1 MKSITF
7 AFLGFALGVIGLIT
21 TCIFDKLDKMEMQ
34 QELSAYRQ
42 YYTVTERMLFHA
54 DTDSVPTLEYNQ
66 YLNAVAGVNVYRKD
80 EP

>member
-1 MKSITF
+1 MKSTIL
-7 AFLGFALGVIGLIT
+7 ACCCFALGVIGLIT
-21 TCIFDKLDKMEMQ
+21 TCISEKLDKMEMR
-34 QELSAYRQ
+34 QELRAYRQ
-42 YYTVTERMLFHA
+42 YYTSTERMLFHA

>member
-7 AFLGFALGVIGLIT
+7 AFLGFSLGVIGLIT